1 MNHEILLVKLHF
13 YEILGVSEDWFR
25 SCLIN
30 RRQKVEIK
38 SPNTTKHFFSAWG
51 TLKHGVSQGS
61 ILGPALFIIYIYIYI
76 YYLPL
81 VINSIS
87 EPILFADNTSV
98 IISSRNFKDFY

>member
-13 YEILGVSEDWFR
+13 YEIVGVSEDWFR

-38 SPNTTKHFFSAWG
+38 SPNTTNHFFSVWG

-61 ILGPALFIIYIYIYI
+61 ILGPILFIIYIYIN
-76 YYLPL
+76 YLPL
-81 VINSIS
+81 MIYSIS

>member
-13 YEILGVSEDWFR
+13 YEIVGVSEDWFR

-38 SPNTTKHFFSAWG
+38 SPNTTNHFFSAWG

-61 ILGPALFIIYIYIYI
+61 ILGPILFIIYIYI
-76 YYLPL
+76 
-81 VINSIS
+81 
-87 EPILFADNTSV
+87 
-98 IISSRNFKDFY
+98 